1 VIEGYADRDTNGCV
15 SDLTELVGCKDGI
28 VVEGLCTGDAG
39 GDALVMGK
47 SSPCGGT
54 DGGRAVHAEPCL
66 GCTGEA
72 RKARMG
78 TRSNDDGAGP
88 SRDVGGVCGVL
99 SAVAKGKQF
108 SSKTT

>member
-1 VIEGYADRDTNGCV
+1 
-15 SDLTELVGCKDGI
+15 

-39 GDALVMGK
+39 GDALETGK
-47 SSPCGGT
+47 SSCGGT
-54 DGGRAVHAEPCL
+54 DGGWAVHAEPCL

-72 RKARMG
+72 REARMG
-78 TRSNDDGAGP
+78 TRSNDDAAG
-88 SRDVGGVCGVL
+88 SSKDVGGVCVVL